1 MKTYVFRFC
10 IAVFLILCCSGCTSA
25 SLKMTTPATPPQLA
39 KRELP
44 VKFKFSTISWK
55 TYSSIL
61 PIWFNN
67 DQLGTFITL
76 VKQRSPELF
85 SDSEKALPLT
95 FHVEH
100 TSKNTSRGLVF
111 LSFLTGFTI
120 IPAIID
126 KDHNFTVE
134 VRIGEPV
141 LYTDRYS
148 FTITH
153 REIFSRIPFYALFMP
168 AQSKSFCHEV
178 ISITNEAIAT
188 KELQNIFLNM
198 IYNLDK
204 EKLYRMYDDKFGEAV
219 EMLGAEE

>member
-1 MKTYVFRFC
+1 MRMNYYSTKKRKHMKTYVFRFC

-25 SLKMTTPATPPQLA
+25 SLKMTTPETPPQLA

-100 TSKNTSRGLVF
+100 TRNSTSSGLVF

-126 KDHNFTVE
+126 NDHHFTVE
-134 VRIGEPV
+134 LRIGEPV
-141 LYTDRYS
+141 QYTESYS

-153 REIFSRIPFYALFMP
+153 REIFSMIPFYALFMP
-168 AQSKSFCHEV
+168 AQSNSFCHKQ
-178 ISITNEAIAT
+178 ISITKEAIA
-188 KELQNIFLNM
+188 KKNFRISF
-198 IYNLDK
+198 
-204 EKLYRMYDDKFGEAV
+204 
-219 EMLGAEE
+219 